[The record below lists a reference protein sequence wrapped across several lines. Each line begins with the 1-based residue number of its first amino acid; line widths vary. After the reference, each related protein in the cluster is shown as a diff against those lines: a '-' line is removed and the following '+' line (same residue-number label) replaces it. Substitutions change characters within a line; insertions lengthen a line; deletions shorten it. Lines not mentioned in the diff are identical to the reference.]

1 MDAPKPGRPRP
12 AGGCRGPAP
21 GFTLIELLV
30 VLAISALALAVVPPL
45 FSRALPGVQ
54 LKAGAR
60 DLAAGLRAA
69 RARAVARHR
78 PVALHLDLERR
89 EARVDGR
96 PRAIHLRGDWP
107 IRLTAAESELGDP
120 ARGAIRFFP
129 DGSSTGGRIALGE
142 PGHGYRVDVDWLTG
156 QVTLHPLEPG
166 A

>member
-1 MDAPKPGRPRP
+1 MDRP
-12 AGGCRGPAP
+12 APGQRHPSR

-30 VLAISALALAVVPPL
+30 VLSIAALALAVVPPL

-69 RARAVARHR
+69 RGRAISRHR
-78 PVALHLDLERR
+78 PAALYLDLERR

-96 PRAIHLRGDWP
+96 RRPIHLAGDWP
-107 IRLTAAESELGDP
+107 IHLTAAGSELTDETE
-120 ARGAIRFFP
+120 GAIRFFP

-156 QVTLHPLEPG
+156 RVSLHPLEPG